1 MALHF
6 FEAASHIPPP
16 FSQSAG
22 VMYCERSLALLPDGL
37 ADGVLV
43 ELPDD
48 VPAPGVVLG
57 VPEDVPEPE
66 LPALPLPVPL
76 VCAAA
81 IAGIRAIIATKTPIV
96 GILIFDLLRVVNGL
110 VSRFNGQQDLSPDNA
125 DRVTPE
131 PHRRSSGSLEVRLE
145 NLSPNHPD
153 PS

>member
-1 MALHF
+1 LALHF

-16 FSQSAG
+16 LSQSAC

-48 VPAPGVVLG
+48 VPAPGAVLG
-57 VPEDVPEPE
+57 VFEEVPEPE
-66 LPALPLPVPL
+66 LPAPLLPVPL

-81 IAGIRAIIATKTPIV
+81 MAGTRAIIATKTPTI

-110 VSRFNGQQDLSPDNA
+110 LSHFSGQQDLIPQSA
-125 DRVTPE
+125 DRVTP
-131 PHRRSSGSLEVRLE
+131 RL
-145 NLSPNHPD
+145 HGR
-153 PS
+153 